1 MAQER
6 QAFFFRQRR
15 QCETFV
21 HAVTEV
27 RNRIHHRT
35 EFGLRKDD
43 DLQQLFGVG
52 FKVEQHPQDFK
63 GFWGEFLPFV
73 DQEHQLPLFFEGE
86 LQYFAFNLVDG
97 FGGVFPVPVDP
108 KMRAEGFQK
117 T

>member
-1 MAQER
+1 MPQKR

-21 HAVTEV
+21 YAVTEV
-27 RNRIHHRT
+27 RDRIHHCP

-63 GFWGEFLPFV
+63 GFGGEFLPLV
-73 DQEHQLPLFFEGE
+73 DQEHQLPLFFKGE